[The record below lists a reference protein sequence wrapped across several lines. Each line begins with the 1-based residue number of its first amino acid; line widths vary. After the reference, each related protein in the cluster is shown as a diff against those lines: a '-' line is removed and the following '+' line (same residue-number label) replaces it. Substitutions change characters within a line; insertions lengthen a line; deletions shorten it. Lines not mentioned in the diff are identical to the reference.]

1 MRGRVAGPASGR
13 AEQRSNEPS
22 SARLRLSPIPDR
34 RCPDTRRSPDRVAA
48 LHGQPRTTTD
58 APRVRRAESLVGH
71 RESGRAHARV
81 REGKVWP
88 PDIMARPGRCGALL
102 RRAHQGEEERRTAVR
117 PFGITSRRKGSFQ
130 RRAQRINA
138 RMKCGRRS
146 IRQVPWTRK
155 EASFAGSCAARNA
168 WPGRLP
174 SAGRVKRL
182 RRRLR
187 TRSRPPARG
196 PPGAVPP
203 GRPCQPRPC
212 RASSHR

>member
-13 AEQRSNEPS
+13 AEQGSNGPS
-22 SARLRLSPIPDR
+22 SARLRLSPIPAR
-34 RCPDTRRSPDRVAA
+34 TCPDKRRSPDRVAA

-58 APRVRRAESLVGH
+58 APPRSSSRKSSRPSRIRSSSCEGPGRESLASGH
-71 RESGRAHARV
+71 HGA
-81 REGKVWP
+81 
-88 PDIMARPGRCGALL
+88 PGRCGALL
-102 RRAHQGEEERRTAVR
+102 RRAHQREEERRTAVR
-117 PFGITSRRKGSFQ
+117 PFGITSRRKGSSQ

-138 RMKCGRRS
+138 RMKCGRRC